1 MTELITSGVLT
12 GGSLLLLAYW
22 FRYMCLLILS
32 ARTTRDYAGEVAMA
46 NQLRFFE
53 VQSQL
58 GVSMELDRLQASL
71 DRDYAV
77 LTYLLQNAA
86 GSTNEESSMEARML
100 RMNYQLIGAW
110 ARVSRPF
117 SLAASRRALE
127 EMSMVVA
134 HFANVMGE
142 RAAAGSVA

>member
-32 ARTTRDYAGEVAMA
+32 ARTTRDYACEVAMA
-46 NQLRFFE
+46 NQLSFFA

-77 LTYLLQNAA
+77 LTYLLKNAA
-86 GSTNEESSMEARML
+86 RSASQESSIEARML
-100 RMNYQLIGAW
+100 RMNYRLVGMW
-110 ARVSRPF
+110 AQVSRPF
-117 SLAASRRALE
+117 SLAASRRAVE

-142 RAAAGSVA
+142 RAASAA